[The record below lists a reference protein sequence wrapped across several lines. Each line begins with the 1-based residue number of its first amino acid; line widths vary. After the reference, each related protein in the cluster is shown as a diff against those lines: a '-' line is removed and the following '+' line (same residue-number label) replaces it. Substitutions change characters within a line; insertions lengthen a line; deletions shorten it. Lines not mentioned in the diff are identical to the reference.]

1 MAQQSLQYLNNYN
14 QRIKFLRSQGDELL
28 NSIKMLEIGMNRRK
42 QQHQPIHLYEIDW
55 MYSMAKNLFLM
66 LAEIKTCEYFIMSN
80 KLYDLNDDFYKQT
93 CHIIFRDLVR
103 KFNAKLNAR
112 RLNANGKIHFSIES

>member
-1 MAQQSLQYLNNYN
+1 MAQQSLRYLDNYN
-14 QRIKFLRSQGDELL
+14 QRIRFLRSQGDELL

-42 QQHQPIHLYEIDW
+42 QQYQPVYLYEIDW

-80 KLYDLNDDFYKQT
+80 QLIDLNDDFYKNT
-93 CHIIFRDLVR
+93 SRIFFRDLVR
-103 KFNAKLNAR
+103 KFNARLNAK
-112 RLNANGKIHFSIES
+112 RLNANGQIDFSICS